1 MIDLLNSPAFTVFG
15 SPASWA
21 ELIGAVL
28 GLAMVVCNIRQ
39 IHWGWPL
46 AFFSS
51 ALYCLVF
58 SGSKL
63 YGDAALQVFFAI
75 MAVWGWVQW
84 LHGTLPSG
92 QALVVQTLSSNHQ
105 VTLVAVCLFLWAA
118 TGWFLATFTSTD
130 VPYWDAFPTAVS
142 VVATV
147 LLGRKYIENWPAWVI
162 VNAVSIA
169 LFAYKSLWLTVGLY
183 SVFLVMAVVGWQAWR
198 GVLRSSTQPCI
209 KPNNSTA
216 NPNTAP

>member
-1 MIDLLNSPAFTVFG
+1 MIDLLNSAAFTLFG

-39 IHWGWPL
+39 IHWAWPL
-46 AFFSS
+46 AFASS
-51 ALYCLVF
+51 LLYCLVF

-63 YGDAALQVFFAI
+63 YGDAALQVFFAV

-84 LHGTLPSG
+84 LRGTLPNG
-92 QALVVQTLSSNHQ
+92 QALMVQTLSSGHR
-105 VTLVAVCLFLWAA
+105 VTLMAICLFLWGA

-142 VVATV
+142 IVATV
-147 LLGRKYIENWPAWVI
+147 LLGRKYIENWPAWII

-169 LFAYKSLWLTVGLY
+169 LFAYKNLWLTVGLY
-183 SVFLVMAVVGWQAWR
+183 GVFLVMAAVGWQAWHV
-198 GVLRSSTQPCI
+198 VLRSSTKSSASPHIQP
-209 KPNNSTA
+209 STT
-216 NPNTAP
+216 P